1 MTNARIFF
9 AGVGTAILLIGAGF
23 GGGLMMAKTTMQSTR
38 PSRTMAADRLPPVR
52 VILPASAEAAPPS
65 ASAPAAEA
73 VPAASAPDEQNKVRA
88 TDISARAEKDKDA
101 ERAEKKKSE
110 AAEREHRKRV
120 ADRKAKREAARLAKQ
135 RQQQQNQQDRAPVM
149 AFGDDEQPRMTGLFG
164 N

>member
-9 AGVGTAILLIGAGF
+9 AGVGTTILLIGAGF
-23 GGGLMMAKTTMQSTR
+23 GGGLMLAKSTMQSTP

-73 VPAASAPDEQNKVRA
+73 VPAASASDEQNTVHA
-88 TDISARAEKDKDA
+88 TDMSARAEKDKDA
-101 ERAEKKKSE
+101 ERAEQKKSE
-110 AAEREHRKRV
+110 AAERAHRKR
-120 ADRKAKREAARLAKQ
+120 AAEQRAKREAARLAKQ
-135 RQQQQNQQDRAPVM
+135 RQEQRNQQERAPVM
-149 AFGDDEQPRMTGLFG
+149 AFGGDEQPRMTGLFG